1 MAKYY
6 FREKLEEGVLYTK
19 SGILTAAIRG
29 TEYKAVFPPGR
40 SPKHVERES
49 IPCLARK
56 CSNTEMKCM
65 VEAVSADSLELE
77 KKDWICINPLLLKNA
92 AEFFLGSYSM
102 PEITRCYPNYKKDQI
117 IASQCIDFIASDGT
131 MIDLRFLKTGVDTAY
146 GRKQNGSYSILTPG
160 FIMGYVNILN
170 IPKYTENRMILLF
183 VQQREPVSQNP
194 VPAMNGKTYESV
206 RTGCAYGLEFW
217 NAVIRADAEGISLC
231 SYKCITDDNLSG
243 AGLYS
248 TGCTIRP
255 FP

>member
-1 MAKYY
+1 MLKYY
-6 FREKLEEGVLYTK
+6 FKEKLEEGILYAK
-19 SGILTAAIRG
+19 SGILTTVISG

-131 MIDLRFLKTGVDTAY
+131 MIDLKVLKTGVETAY
-146 GRKQNGSYSILTPG
+146 GRKQNGSYSILTPRINYG
-160 FIMGYVNILN
+160 ICKYLKYSAICRKPHDSVVCSAAGTGIPESCSCHECQNI
-170 IPKYTENRMILLF
+170 
-183 VQQREPVSQNP
+183 
-194 VPAMNGKTYESV
+194 
-206 RTGCAYGLEFW
+206 
-217 NAVIRADAEGISLC
+217 
-231 SYKCITDDNLSG
+231 
-243 AGLYS
+243 
-248 TGCTIRP
+248 
-255 FP
+255 